1 VPSPPAEAS
10 PPALAHPPPQVNTL
24 VCTTRKFFNIL
35 LSVVINANPL
45 MPIQWAAVAMVF
57 TGLLTSSL
65 TKKHG
70 HHKPQE
76 KKE

>member
-1 VPSPPAEAS
+1 M
-10 PPALAHPPPQVNTL
+10 LPQANTL
-24 VCTTRKFFNIL
+24 ICTTRKFFNIL

-57 TGLLTSSL
+57 TGLITSTL
-65 TKKHG
+65 TKKH
-70 HHKPQE
+70 KPQKPAD